1 MECSGV
7 EWVRV
12 EWNGWNMVVCGVMG
26 WSGVEQNNVSKF

>member
-12 EWNGWNMVVCGVMG
+12 EWNGWNMVVCGGMG
-26 WSGVEQNNVSKF
+26 WSGMEWGGGE